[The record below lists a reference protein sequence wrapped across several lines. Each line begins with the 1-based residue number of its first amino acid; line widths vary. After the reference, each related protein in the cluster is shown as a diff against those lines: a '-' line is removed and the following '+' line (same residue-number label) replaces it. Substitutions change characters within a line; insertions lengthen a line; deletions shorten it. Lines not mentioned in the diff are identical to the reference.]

1 MDVLFGRIDRA
12 APTIIGADAWFDRWN
27 ADRFELREECV
38 RTFGNEVLTLLTLTD
53 ARMLE

>member
-1 MDVLFGRIDRA
+1 MDVLFGKIERA

-38 RTFGNEVLTLLTLTD
+38 RGFDNEVLALLTLTD
-53 ARMLE
+53 GRMLE

>member
-1 MDVLFGRIDRA
+1 MDILFGGIERA
-12 APTIIGADAWFDRWN
+12 VPTIIGADAWFDRWN

-38 RTFGNEVLTLLTLTD
+38 KAFGNDVLALLTLTD